1 MEQALLSVRK
11 ASQNIDTEVWVVDN
25 NSVDGSVQMVR
36 EKFPEVKV
44 IANTQNT
51 GFSKANNQAIK
62 LSDAK
67 YILLLNPDTVV
78 EENTFTSCCQFMDAH
93 PEAGGLGV
101 KMVDGKG
108 VFLPES
114 KRGLP
119 TPWVSFYK
127 IFGLAALFPRSK
139 RFGKYHL
146 TYLDKDQTHEVEVLS
161 GAFMLMRK
169 ETLDKVGLLDEDYFM
184 YGEDIDLSYRILL
197 GGYKNYYFAGTRI
210 IHYKGE
216 STKKASVNYVF
227 IFYNAMLIFAK
238 KHFSGKSMKAFS
250 LLINMAIYL
259 RAAMAIA
266 ARFARQ
272 AVLPLTDALLIAVG
286 MYLLQDYWGRNYKHS
301 PSFYPPEFMQIVVP
315 LYILVWLLSA
325 YFSGVYEK
333 KTRLSD
339 IVQGIGI
346 GTVLISAAS
355 NFFDDYRFS
364 KALIL
369 MGGGWATV
377 ALASSRMLWH
387 FIQYRNFS
395 IDSAASKKVVI
406 VGSTAESKRVL
417 GLLKNVAAPV
427 EVLGFIRTEADTDLR
442 DEHCLGQLSQI
453 QEVINIYK
461 VEEIIFC
468 AKDLTAEQ
476 IIGFMIETS
485 GKNAPDYKIVPDGSN
500 YIIGSNSK
508 NAQGDFY
515 SFNVELA
522 IVRKHNRRQK
532 RLFDV
537 FVSLFLLASLPLNVW
552 FVRKKLGYIR
562 NIFQVVFG
570 KKSWVGFSQQD
581 AQVHLPSIRRGVLNP
596 SNGVDV
602 KVLDQTTLRRLDN
615 FYAKDYTVATDVNIV
630 LHGFRYLGN

>member
-36 EKFPEVKV
+36 DKFPEVKL

-51 GFSKANNQAIK
+51 GFSKANNQAIR

-78 EENTFTSCCQFMDAH
+78 EENTFTNCCQFMDSH

-146 TYLDKDQTHEVEVLS
+146 TYLDKNQTHEVEVLS

-259 RAAMAIA
+259 RAAMAIV
-266 ARFARQ
+266 ARFVRQ
-272 AVLPLTDALLIAVG
+272 AILPLADALLIAVG

-301 PSFYPPEFMQIVVP
+301 PSFYPPEYMQIVVP

-325 YFSGVYEK
+325 YFSGAYER

-339 IVQGIGI
+339 IVQGVGI

-369 MGGGWATV
+369 LGGGWAAV
-377 ALASSRMLWH
+377 ALATSRLLWH
-387 FIQYRNFS
+387 FIQFRNFA
-395 IDSAASKKVVI
+395 IGAASSKKVVI

-417 GLLKNVAAPV
+417 GLLKKVAAPV
-427 EVLGFIRTEADTDLR
+427 EVLGFVRTEADTDLR

-522 IVRKHNRRQK
+522 IVSQHNRRQK

-537 FVSLFLLASLPLNVW
+537 LTSVFLLGTLPFNIWLVQ
-552 FVRKKLGYIR
+552 KKTSYIR
-562 NIFQVVFG
+562 NIFQVLLG
-570 KKSWVGFSQQD
+570 KKSWVGFSQQSG
-581 AQVHLPSIRRGVLNP
+581 QVHLPSIRRGVLNP
-596 SNGVDV
+596 SNSIKIKD
-602 KVLDQTTLRRLDN
+602 LDQATLRRLDN
-615 FYAKDYTVATDVNIV
+615 FYAKDYTVATDFNI
-630 LHGFRYLGN
+630 LWQGFRALGN